1 MTLVLP
7 NGLAFSQ
14 KECLHL
20 VSGIDTF
27 KSAPSNSTT
36 EATLTKG
43 LIIGFDDGS
52 IKVKGQIAKELLQEK
67 PLQKGM

>member
-1 MTLVLP
+1 MDILVLCKK
-7 NGLAFSQ
+7 GLDGGRAF
-14 KECLHL
+14 L
-20 VSGIDTF
+20 
-27 KSAPSNSTT
+27 APSNSTT

-67 PLQKGM
+67 ALQKGM